1 MFVRLW
7 ALLTPES
14 RDPSESTGA
23 VPTHASIANPSAWV
37 SRFFPL
43 IAVGGK
49 VLDLAAGSGRHSLY
63 LAKLG
68 FSVLAVDRDLAAL
81 EQLAQSTSGL
91 PIQIEQ
97 LDLEGSTW
105 PLADRSGLFDAVV
118 VTNYLYR
125 PYLDLLPNLLA
136 EGGVLIYETFA
147 QGNAAFGKPSNP
159 DFLLQTGE
167 LLDFAARHGLR
178 VLAYSDLYQAQ
189 PKPAMVQ
196 ALCAVKGALKAHP
209 SVTI

>member
-1 MFVRLW
+1 M
-7 ALLTPES
+7 
-14 RDPSESTGA
+14 
-23 VPTHASIANPSAWV
+23 HASVVNPSAWV
-37 SRFFPL
+37 TRFCPL
-43 IAVGGK
+43 ITAGGR

-68 FSVLAVDRDLAAL
+68 FSVLAVDRDAGAL
-81 EQLAQSTSGL
+81 ELLEQSKGGLA
-91 PIQIEQ
+91 IKAEQ
-97 LDLEGSTW
+97 HDLEGSSW

-125 PYLDLLPNLLA
+125 PYLDLLPDLLA

-147 QGNAAFGKPSNP
+147 HGNAAFGKPSNP

-167 LLDFAARHGLR
+167 LLDFAARRGLHI
-178 VLAYSDLYQAQ
+178 LAYSDLYQAQ

-196 ALCAVKGALKAHP
+196 SLCAVKGGSKTAP
-209 SVTI
+209 SVTISGMTTVQSQAHPARFSHA

>member
-1 MFVRLW
+1 M
-7 ALLTPES
+7 
-14 RDPSESTGA
+14 
-23 VPTHASIANPSAWV
+23 HASIANPSAWV
-37 SRFFPL
+37 MRFCPL
-43 IAVGGK
+43 IAEGGR

-68 FSVLAVDRDLAAL
+68 FSVLAVDRDAAAL
-81 EQLAQSTSGL
+81 ELLLQSNPGLA
-91 PIQIEQ
+91 IEIAQ
-97 LDLEGSTW
+97 LDLEGSAW
-105 PLADRSGLFDAVV
+105 PLADRSGLFDVVV

-125 PYLDLLPNLLA
+125 PYLDLLPDLLA

-147 QGNAAFGKPSNP
+147 HGNAAFGKPSNP

-167 LLDFAARHGLR
+167 LLDFAARHGLH

-196 ALCAVKGALKAHP
+196 SLCAVKGALKERHP
-209 SVTI
+209 LQFQG

>member
-1 MFVRLW
+1 M
-7 ALLTPES
+7 
-14 RDPSESTGA
+14 
-23 VPTHASIANPSAWV
+23 
-37 SRFFPL
+37 RFCPL
-43 IAVGGK
+43 IAAGGK

-63 LAKLG
+63 LAKQG
-68 FSVLAVDRDLAAL
+68 FSVFAVDRDITAL
-81 EQLAQSTSGL
+81 EALKQSQ
-91 PIQIEQ
+91 PDHFIEIAQ
-97 LDLEGSTW
+97 LDLEGSAW

-125 PYLDLLPNLLA
+125 PYLELIPDLLA

-147 QGNAAFGKPSNP
+147 HGNAAFGKPSNP

-167 LLDFAARHGLR
+167 LLGFAARHALH

-196 ALCAVKGALKAHP
+196 ALCAVKGALKERHP
-209 SVTI
+209 LQFQG

>member
-1 MFVRLW
+1 
-7 ALLTPES
+7 
-14 RDPSESTGA
+14 

-37 SRFFPL
+37 ARFSHL
-43 IAVGGK
+43 ITPGGR

-63 LAKLG
+63 LAKQG
-68 FSVLAVDRDLAAL
+68 FSVLAVDRDAVAL
-81 EQLAQSTSGL
+81 EALAQLNPSL
-91 PIQIEQ
+91 AIDIEQ
-97 LDLEGSTW
+97 LDLEGPTW

-125 PYLDLLPNLLA
+125 PYLELLPDLLA

-147 QGNAAFGKPSNP
+147 HGNAAFGKPSNP

-167 LLDFAARHGLR
+167 LLDFAARHGLH

-196 ALCAVKGALKAHP
+196 SVCAVKGALKERHP
-209 SVTI
+209 LQFQG

>member
-1 MFVRLW
+1 MPV
-7 ALLTPES
+7 
-14 RDPSESTGA
+14 
-23 VPTHASIANPSAWV
+23 HAGIPKSSAWAM
-37 SRFFPL
+37 RFCPL
-43 IAVGGK
+43 IAQGGR
-49 VLDLAAGSGRHSLY
+49 VLDLAAGSGRHSVY

-68 FSVLAVDRDLAAL
+68 FSVLAVDRDAAAL
-81 EQLAQSTSGL
+81 DVIAQSQPGL
-91 PIQIEQ
+91 AIEIAQ
-97 LDLEGSTW
+97 LDLEGSSW

-125 PYLDLLPNLLA
+125 PYLDLLPDLLA

-147 QGNAAFGKPSNP
+147 HGNAAFGKPSNP

-167 LLDFAARHGLR
+167 LLDFAARNDLH

-196 ALCAVKGALKAHP
+196 SICAVKGALKERHP
-209 SVTI
+209 LQFQG

>member
-1 MFVRLW
+1 LPGINP
-7 ALLTPES
+7 L
-14 RDPSESTGA
+14 
-23 VPTHASIANPSAWV
+23 HASIANPSAWV
-37 SRFFPL
+37 TRFCPL
-43 IAVGGK
+43 IAAGGR
-49 VLDLAAGSGRHSLY
+49 VLDLAAGSGRHSLH

-68 FSVLAVDRDLAAL
+68 FTVLAVDRDAGAL
-81 EQLAQSTSGL
+81 ELLKQCKEGLA
-91 PIQIEQ
+91 IEIEQ
-97 LDLEGSTW
+97 LDLEGTTW

-125 PYLDLLPNLLA
+125 PYLDLLPDLLV

-147 QGNAAFGKPSNP
+147 HGNAAFGKPSNP

-167 LLDFAARHGLR
+167 LLDFAARNSLH

-196 ALCAVKGALKAHP
+196 SVCAVKGALKERHP
-209 SVTI
+209 LQFQG

>member
-1 MFVRLW
+1 M
-7 ALLTPES
+7 
-14 RDPSESTGA
+14 
-23 VPTHASIANPSAWV
+23 HASIANPSAWV
-37 SRFFPL
+37 TRFCPL
-43 IAVGGK
+43 IATGGR

-68 FSVLAVDRDLAAL
+68 FSVLAVDRDAGAL
-81 EQLAQSTSGL
+81 ELLEQSKGSLA
-91 PIQIEQ
+91 IQMEH

-105 PLADRSGLFDAVV
+105 PLADRAGVFDAVV

-125 PYLDLLPNLLA
+125 PYLNLLPDLLA

-147 QGNAAFGKPSNP
+147 HGNAAFGKPSNP

-167 LLDFAARHGLR
+167 LLDFAARHSLH
-178 VLAYSDLYQAQ
+178 VLAYSDLYQTQ

-196 ALCAVKGALKAHP
+196 NLCAVKGVLKERHP
-209 SVTI
+209 LQFQG